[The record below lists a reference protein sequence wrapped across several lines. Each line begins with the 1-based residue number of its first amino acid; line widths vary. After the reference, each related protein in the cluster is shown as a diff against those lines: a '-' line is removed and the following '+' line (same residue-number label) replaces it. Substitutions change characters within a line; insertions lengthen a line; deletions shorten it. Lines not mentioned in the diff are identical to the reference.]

1 MVSLVCR
8 RGSHGVLE
16 KMALLSGTEGEL
28 LLTGSLG
35 PSNDGQ
41 LGEGHAL
48 KAVQQRSDDSAGSE
62 KGEEPLTLLQR
73 RGELL
78 ERICL
83 KGRVPVR
90 AVFAVYLWKV
100 KCGLNDISKQ
110 TMGFL

>member
-1 MVSLVCR
+1 
-8 RGSHGVLE
+8 LE
-16 KMALLSGTEGEL
+16 KMALLSAIDGEL
-28 LLTGSLG
+28 LLIWSLG

-41 LGEGHAL
+41 FGEGHAL

-100 KCGLNDISKQ
+100 KCGLNEVSRQ
-110 TMGFL
+110 TMGLL